1 MIQNITTAVNLTRI
15 VVFSVLCNLVCNTSA
30 QCWDINEVKRGF
42 KANTGFTLD
51 SLTVCDKFLPILDH
65 SIKLSDTFHVNH
77 RKAWFYFVVGL
88 NSYYDS
94 LGQTNVRIELRQ
106 GVDYDIL
113 KLYPPFFGDSF
124 SGAFCY
130 KGFTFFVLCE
140 HENLPI
146 YKELFSPYIKKDFY
160 VYYNKTYGKKI
171 YKYRNYRY
179 LESFSFLFYKY
190 KEGDLKYLSTK
201 FME

>member
-1 MIQNITTAVNLTRI
+1 MTQNITIVENLTKT
-15 VVFSVLCNLVCNTSA
+15 VLLTILCCLVCTASA
-30 QCWDINEVKRGF
+30 QCWEMNEVKRGF
-42 KANTGFTLD
+42 KTNTVITLD
-51 SLTVCDKFLPILDH
+51 SLTISDKLIPILDH
-65 SIKLSDTFHVNH
+65 SIKLGDTFHVNH
-77 RKAWFYFVVGL
+77 RKAWLYFVVGL

-94 LGQTNVRIELRQ
+94 LGQTNIRIELRQ

-113 KLYPPFFGDSF
+113 ENYPPSFGDSF

-140 HENLPI
+140 HDNLPI
-146 YKELFSPYIKKDFY
+146 YKELFSPNLKKDFY

-179 LESFSFLFYKY
+179 MESFIFLFYKY
-190 KEGDLKYLSTK
+190 KKGDFKYLSTK